1 MAAPRVLFIGPG
13 FSLRA
18 GLFLQP
24 RGITYLINAFFFF
37 WIYIGLDFLKILL
50 SSPFETYISD
60 FFVCPDLIFMA
71 LSVSGSELL
80 CRLN

>member
-13 FSLRA
+13 FLLRA

-24 RGITYLINAFFFF
+24 RGVTFNQCFFFL
-37 WIYIGLDFLKILL
+37 IYIGLDFLKILL